1 MKQSLLVAAI
11 TAGAFAT
18 TVVMQVESAQAFTLK
33 INPTTSFAAS
43 TPATGAA
50 GELDFSFTKVGTNQ
64 VQLDLKVTNTTGAA
78 SYAGSSGATTSR
90 LVGLAFDLPSL
101 ISSYTFN
108 QKDSGSSPLNRLFG
122 IQSLT
127 AQTVQ
132 GAATLNPFSSNPP
145 AGYPGGGFD
154 VGIRSGATSG
164 GFNGGAPGGGL
175 LAGQSTLISFLL
187 QGSGINTAGQ
197 VEGLFYWG
205 FGNVDGNGEVKQ
217 KPLRAAL
224 RFLDVNG
231 DDDYDGEPAEK
242 LLAKAEAVPTP
253 ALLPALLGMGA
264 SLLRK
269 KKQAEQEAS
278 A

>member
-1 MKQSLLVAAI
+1 MKQALLVAAI
-11 TAGAFAT
+11 TAGTFAT
-18 TVVMQVESAQAFTLK
+18 AVVTQVESAQAFTLK
-33 INPTTSFAAS
+33 INPTTAFAGS

-50 GELDFSFTKVGTNQ
+50 GELDFSFTNVGTNQ

-78 SYAGSSGATTSR
+78 SYAGSAGATTSR

-108 QKDSGSSPLNRLFG
+108 QKDGSSPLNRLFG

-132 GAATLNPFSSNPP
+132 GQATLNPFSNNPP

-154 VGIRSGATSG
+154 VGVRSGNMNRA
-164 GFNGGAPGGGL
+164 FNGGSPSGGL

-187 QGSGINTAGQ
+187 QGSGINTANQ

-205 FGNVDGNGEVKQ
+205 FGNVDGNGEVNQ
-217 KPLRAAL
+217 EPLRAAL

-231 DDDYDGEPAEK
+231 DVDYNGETGEK
-242 LLAKAEAVPTP
+242 LLATAEAVPTP
-253 ALLPALLGMGA
+253 ALLPALLGLGA